1 MTMGQVTV
9 KVPVWNIESLC
20 GYKPMTTF
28 WQDFSIADA
37 FGIAAVVD
45 TFKRAFKEWKDNYKY
60 LSELVMVLNH
70 KIWQWYQKNTSL
82 AKVYNK
88 VWELADGYA
97 VNNLKDEKLEYFY
110 RVTD

>member
-1 MTMGQVTV
+1 MGQVTV

-45 TFKRAFKEWKDNYKY
+45 TFTRAFK
-60 LSELVMVLNH
+60 ELVMVLNH

-97 VNNLKDEKLEYFY
+97 VNNLKDEELEYFY

>member
-1 MTMGQVTV
+1 
-9 KVPVWNIESLC
+9 
-20 GYKPMTTF
+20 
-28 WQDFSIADA
+28 
-37 FGIAAVVD
+37 
-45 TFKRAFKEWKDNYKY
+45 
-60 LSELVMVLNH
+60 MVLNH

-97 VNNLKDEKLEYFY
+97 VNNLKDEELEYFY